1 LAVLGEGPLAA
12 QTCGVCGTTHYHG
25 ARPCAG
31 ALVVREHAVL
41 LVRRALEPFKDYWDI
56 PGGFLEAGEHPE
68 EGARRE
74 VLEETGL
81 EVKITGL
88 HGIYMDRYGDDDARP
103 TLNIYYLAAPI
114 GGALRPASD
123 ASEVKWFAWNQ
134 LPERIA
140 FAHAPKVLEDWRAK
154 ELESVSI

>member
-1 LAVLGEGPLAA
+1 MIFCSHCGGKLAVLGERPLAA

-25 ARPCAG
+25 AHPCAG

-88 HGIYMDRYGDDDARP
+88 HGIY
-103 TLNIYYLAAPI
+103 TLISLKF
-114 GGALRPASD
+114 S
-123 ASEVKWFAWNQ
+123 
-134 LPERIA
+134 
-140 FAHAPKVLEDWRAK
+140 AHSQISVLENAVK
-154 ELESVSI
+154 IGVF